1 MIRNPVGFSDV
12 EVTSIG
18 LGTAQLGNLYDD
30 LDAATSTAI
39 VTAAWNA
46 GVRYF
51 DTAPHYGLGLAEQR
65 LGIALAPHPRSKY
78 VISSKVG
85 RLIVDGARQWD
96 FSASGVLRSI
106 EESLARLGLD
116 RIDIALIHDPQEHL
130 HEALMYAY
138 PALARLRD
146 EGVVRAIGAGTGD
159 LRSLAAFAKQT
170 DIDALMI
177 AGRFTLLEA
186 PALTEVVPACAE
198 AGISILNA
206 GIFNT
211 GLLATAH
218 PSAGA
223 RYAAAP
229 PALLARAQHLA
240 ALAERAGS
248 TLPQA
253 ALKFAARDH
262 TVASVVVGADSP
274 EQIAATVRLG
284 EDPRPLDALWHE
296 LESPPCT
303 STST

>member
-1 MIRNPVGFSDV
+1 MNRNRLGSSAV
-12 EVTSIG
+12 EVTAIG

-30 LDAATSTAI
+30 LDDATATSI

-65 LGIALAPHPRSKY
+65 LGIALAPHVRADY
-78 VISSKVG
+78 VVSTKVG
-85 RLIVDGARQWD
+85 RLIVDGARHWD

-106 EESLARLGLD
+106 EESLARLRMD
-116 RIDIALIHDPQEHL
+116 RIDIALIHDPQGHL
-130 HEALMYAY
+130 GEALDLAY
-138 PALARLRD
+138 PALARLRA
-146 EGVVRAIGAGTGD
+146 EGVVGAIGAGTGD
-159 LRSLAAFAKQT
+159 LAALAAFAKHT

-177 AGRFTLLEA
+177 AGRLTLLEA

-218 PSAGA
+218 PGA
-223 RYAAAP
+223 DSRYEYATVP

-240 ALAERAGS
+240 DLAEREGS
-248 TLPQA
+248 TLQQA
-253 ALKFAARDH
+253 ALKFAGSDG

-274 EQIAATVRLG
+274 EQIASTVRL
-284 EDPRPLDALWHE
+284 A
-296 LESPPCT
+296 S
-303 STST
+303 